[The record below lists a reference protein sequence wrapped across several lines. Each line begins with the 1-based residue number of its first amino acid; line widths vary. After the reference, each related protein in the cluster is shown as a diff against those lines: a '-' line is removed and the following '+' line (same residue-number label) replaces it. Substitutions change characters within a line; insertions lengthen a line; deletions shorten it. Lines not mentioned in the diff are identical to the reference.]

1 MITAKAYDTHAAQLF
16 AKIKQLHD
24 LFSAARIPYRL
35 VGGMAVY
42 LHVAE
47 CDPLQARLT
56 ADIDAAVRR
65 SDLDSIIA
73 AASQIGWTYR
83 HAGGVDRLVEAD
95 SPKARSAVHLVTTES
110 GYDSEAVPTTEGFL
124 LAPVADLVRMKLTS
138 YRLKDQVHIQ
148 DLDNVG
154 LITEDIEA
162 SLSEPLRQRL
172 AEVRSRE

>member
-1 MITAKAYDTHAAQLF
+1 MITAKAYDAHVEQLF

-24 LFSAARIPYRL
+24 VFTAARIPYRM

-47 CDPLQARLT
+47 RDPLQARLT
-56 ADIDAAVRR
+56 ADVDAVIRRQDLSAV
-65 SDLDSIIA
+65 IA
-73 AASQIGWTYR
+73 AASRIGWEHR
-83 HAGGVDRLVEAD
+83 HGAGVDKLVEPD
-95 SPKARSAVHLVTTES
+95 SPNNRSAVHLMTAHEEF
-110 GYDSEAVPTTEGFL
+110 DSEAIPTTEGFL

-148 DLDNVG
+148 ALDNAG
-154 LITEDIEA
+154 LITPEIES

-172 AEVRSRE
+172 AEVRSRA